1 MRIGF
6 ALILVFA
13 AACAGAPVPN
23 TYYLMRAD
31 LADGVARTHPPVTIG
46 LGDVDVAP
54 YLLEPGLVLET
65 GTHEMRSARR
75 HLWAE
80 PLDASLRLYL
90 RAQIS
95 NELGYDVSGD
105 ATSGQFDYVVDIAV
119 EQLHGTLSGA
129 ARLVASWRIA
139 HTQGTEK
146 PAAYRFVRTR
156 PLAQDGYAALA
167 EAEVALTSELA
178 TAIANSLRDL
188 GPLPAGDLGQ
198 R

>member
-1 MRIGF
+1 MTIQDWGAIGE
-6 ALILVFA
+6 I
-13 AACAGAPVPN
+13 AGA
-23 TYYLMRAD
+23 
-31 LADGVARTHPPVTIG
+31 
-46 LGDVDVAP
+46 
-54 YLLEPGLVLET
+54 LLVSEPGLVLET

-80 PLDASLRLYL
+80 PLDASLRLYP

-95 NELGYDVSGD
+95 NELGYDVRMD
-105 ATSGQFDYVVDIAV
+105 ATSGQFDYVVDVAV

-129 ARLVASWRIA
+129 ARLVATWRIA
-139 HTQGTEK
+139 HTQGTEE

-188 GPLPAGDLGQ
+188 SPMPGDDLGQ